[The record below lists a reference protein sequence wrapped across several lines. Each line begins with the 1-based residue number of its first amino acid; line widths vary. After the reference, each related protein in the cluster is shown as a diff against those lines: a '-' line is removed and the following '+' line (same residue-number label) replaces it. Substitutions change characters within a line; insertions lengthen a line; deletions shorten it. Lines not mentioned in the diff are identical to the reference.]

1 MLYYLKKSD
10 RDLAQLVNSK
20 LRKSLA
26 GSGVKRKS
34 KLKSKQSVK
43 GVNVRDIPPLMKFGK
58 VYITA
63 DQLYF
68 NNLLGIR
75 NKSNRQVTGIP
86 NVMVSDTLV
95 HLIFKILDGSNITKS
110 DLSVLKPHE
119 KIIYDKLMKLS
130 GLHKSM
136 VNSVD
141 ETLSEMKKRLELIS
155 GEIEAGNNNKELL
168 KEAHGI
174 LFSMAQ
180 MNVITH
186 IAANQYYKDLKSFF

>member
-1 MLYYLKKSD
+1 MGNHLNFSLGISD
-10 RDLAQLVNSK
+10 EPTQEAPLT
-20 LRKSLA
+20 
-26 GSGVKRKS
+26 GFGVHV
-34 KLKSKQSVK
+34 KQYPK
-43 GVNVRDIPPLMKFGK
+43 IMKFGK

-63 DQLYF
+63 DQLYY

-75 NKSNRQVTGIP
+75 NKNNRQVTGIP
-86 NVMVSDTLV
+86 NVIVSDSLV
-95 HLIFKILDGSNITKS
+95 HLIFKILDGGSVTKS
-110 DLSVLKPHE
+110 DLSILKPNE
-119 KIIYDKLMKLS
+119 KAIYDKLMKLS
-130 GLHKSM
+130 GLYKSM

-141 ETLSEMKKRLELIS
+141 ETLSEMKKRLQLIS

-180 MNVITH
+180 MSVITH